1 MAIGEWL
8 EAAVAASTL
17 TEEARAYL
25 MGRGA
30 TPEVIEKWGIVVFD
44 CPMEPCPQENLRH
57 HHGMH
62 FDRYEGKIVYPLR
75 SPAGRFLG
83 FESRSLNRKDYDQ
96 YLLPEARWNPMWI
109 GMPQAMGPLWEGHDV
124 IVVEGGFDVFAML
137 HVAGDRAVVGSGTA
151 HLSWKQTE
159 FLRRW
164 ARGRVHI
171 AYDMDDA
178 GRKGTQDAVK
188 ILSARGVQC
197 SELRYGIAGDDPGAI
212 WDRGGGAALR
222 ESFPQ
227 L

>member
-1 MAIGEWL
+1 MTGSVLSPA
-8 EAAVAASTL
+8 
-17 TEEARAYL
+17 ARAYL
-25 MGRGA
+25 MGRAA
-30 TPEVIEKWGIVVFD
+30 TPEVIETWGLVTFD
-44 CPMEPCPQENLRH
+44 CPLEPCPQENLH
-57 HHGMH
+57 KHHGKY

-75 SPAGRFLG
+75 SPSGRFLG
-83 FESRSLNRKDYDQ
+83 FESRSIDHKDYDQ
-96 YLLPEARWNPMWI
+96 YLLPESRWNPLWI
-109 GMPQAMGPLWEGHDV
+109 GMPYAMGPIWDGEDV

-164 ARGRVHI
+164 VRGRVHM
-171 AYDMDDA
+171 AYDRDDA
-178 GRKGTQDAVK
+178 GRKGIADALK
-188 ILSARGVQC
+188 TLSSRGVQC
-197 SELRYGIAGDDPGAI
+197 SELRYGNAGDDPGSI